1 MKQVPGPGSPG
12 PGTSNGDSATEF
24 RLPAWL
30 SSRGLKVWATALVA
44 VVALILGANALI
56 QRRARER
63 WTVAITDP
71 SMIAIRNLVVSGKLV
86 QATNKLNTT
95 YRFDHE
101 SGLIALRQFS
111 IIVLQRGLK
120 EPDLFEQCYAASALA
135 EGGENEA
142 LQMLA
147 NTFQTN
153 PDLSVKMAVAD
164 GLGEDGD
171 HTAVAILKHL
181 YFHGEILDRR
191 FIVNALSSATD
202 PSAISVLSDAARQ
215 TDPTLRAAA
224 LKALG
229 RLGDRDAVP
238 LLKLALAK
246 GQVFDRVT
254 AAEALLLLGDNS
266 GVGMLRATL
275 NDHSEGNAR
284 AMAAVALGY
293 AHDPASLPLL
303 RQALTDQNIDVR
315 IGAAAALTHYNDPG
329 GIAYM
334 RGAIHDSDQVTRR
347 HAAQLFDDI
356 AFDAGHP
363 ILVEALSSSDSD
375 VQLAAVKTLG
385 TAGGNP
391 EVELLGALL
400 RESKDPITRADIAW
414 SLGRI
419 GSPNGIVMLLAMVQE
434 TDPAVRYTAA
444 DGLDHTAMHL
454 LGGKRLGSR

>member
-1 MKQVPGPGSPG
+1 MSRAPGSGSPG
-12 PGTSNGDSATEF
+12 PGASNGESVTEL
-24 RLPAWL
+24 RLPAGL
-30 SSRGLKVWATALVA
+30 SSRGLKVGAIALVA
-44 VVALILGANALI
+44 GAALIFGVNALMH
-56 QRRARER
+56 RRARNR
-63 WTVAITDP
+63 STVSITDP
-71 SMIAIRNLVVSGKLV
+71 SMVAIRNLVAKGDLS
-86 QATNKLNTT
+86 QAANKLNAT

-101 SGLIALRQFS
+101 SGLIALRQFALL
-111 IIVLQRGLK
+111 VLQRGLK
-120 EPDLFEQCYAASALA
+120 EHDLFEQCYAASALA
-135 EGGENEA
+135 EGGENQS

-171 HTAVAILKHL
+171 RLAVAILEHL
-181 YFHGEILDRR
+181 YYHGEMLDRR
-191 FIVNALSSATD
+191 FIINALSSATD
-202 PSAISVLSDAARQ
+202 PSAIGVLSDAARQ
-215 TDPTLRAAA
+215 HDPTLRAAA
-224 LKALG
+224 LKGLG
-229 RLGDRDAVP
+229 RLGNHDALP
-238 LLKLALAK
+238 LLKLALVK

-266 GVGMLRATL
+266 GVPMLRATL

-293 AHDPASLPLL
+293 THDADSLAML
-303 RQALTDQNIDVR
+303 RQALVDQNIDVR
-315 IGAAAALTHYNDPG
+315 LGAAAALTHYNDPAG
-329 GIAYM
+329 VAYL
-334 RGAIHDSDQVTRR
+334 RGAIHDEDQVTRR
-347 HAAQLFDDI
+347 HAAQLFDDM
-356 AFDAGHP
+356 AFDAAHP
-363 ILVEALSSSDSD
+363 ILVEALSSPDSD

-385 TAGGNP
+385 MAGGDP
-391 EVELLGALL
+391 EVELLGAVL
-400 RESKDPITRADIAW
+400 RGSKDPITRADIAW

>member
-1 MKQVPGPGSPG
+1 MKPAPGSGSPDPG
-12 PGTSNGDSATEF
+12 ASNGESVTEL
-24 RLPAWL
+24 RLPAGL
-30 SSRGLKVWATALVA
+30 SSRRPKVWVFALVA
-44 VVALILGANALI
+44 GAAVIIGGTYVLTH
-56 QRRARER
+56 RRARER
-63 WTVAITDP
+63 WTVAINDP
-71 SMIAIRNLVVSGKLV
+71 SMVAIRNLVVKGDLS
-86 QATNKLNTT
+86 QATNKLNAT

-111 IIVLQRGLK
+111 IIVLERGLK
-120 EPDLFEQCYAASALA
+120 ENDLFEQCYAASALA
-135 EGGENEA
+135 EGGQNQS

-147 NTFQTN
+147 DTFQTN

-171 HTAVAILKHL
+171 RKAVAILGHL
-181 YFHGEILDRR
+181 YYHGEMLDRR
-191 FIVNALSSATD
+191 FIINALSSATD
-202 PSAISVLSDAARQ
+202 PSAIVILSDAARQ
-215 TDPTLRAAA
+215 HDPTLRAAA
-224 LKALG
+224 LKGLG
-229 RLGDRDAVP
+229 RLGNRDAVP

-254 AAEALLLLGDNS
+254 AAQALLLGDNS
-266 GVGMLRATL
+266 GVGMLRTTL

-293 AHDPASLPLL
+293 AHDRASLTLL

-315 IGAAAALTHYNDPG
+315 LGAAAALTHYNDPAG
-329 GIAYM
+329 VAYLTA
-334 RGAIHDSDQVTRR
+334 AIHDQDQVTRR
-347 HAAQLFDDI
+347 HAAQLFDDM

-363 ILVEALSSSDSD
+363 ILVAALSSSDSD

-385 TAGGNP
+385 TGGGDP

-400 RESKDPITRADIAW
+400 RGSKDPITRADIAW

-419 GSPNGIVMLLAMVQE
+419 GSPNGIVMLLGMVQE

-454 LGGKRLGSR
+454 LGGRRLGSR